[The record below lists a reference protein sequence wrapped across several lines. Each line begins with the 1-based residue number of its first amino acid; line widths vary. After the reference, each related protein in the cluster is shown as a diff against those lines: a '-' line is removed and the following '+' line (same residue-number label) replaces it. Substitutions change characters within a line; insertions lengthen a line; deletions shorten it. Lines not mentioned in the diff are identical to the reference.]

1 MATSSLYLRAILPA
15 LPTPI
20 ASKIRTLCAS
30 SPDNELIFEHLIRLL
45 AGAEPETEP
54 SLKDLKGSWTEKQAD
69 TLKIL
74 AGLHPPDKKRGREED
89 SDDVQQAKRQ
99 RLDPGNQIFTLHA
112 ISTTSPVRKK
122 VDVTIHTNA
131 ITLTHPTSGTVEA
144 TIPLDSLNRAFIVP
158 TRGKSKPHW
167 TVVLLSSDVP
177 AEKPKPNTTASDNEQ
192 QIIFGLDA
200 IPSTIFKVTS
210 HPTTF
215 QCARGDPTLPHIH
228 TFLSHLPTRIA
239 TIAPSVSIFKSACPG
254 VGTNALEGIPG
265 VEAYRGAKPGNLWF
279 AKEGVLWGESKPCEF
294 WAVGDLL
301 SKEEGVRVVGAGKT
315 CSVILTRRI
324 QSSHQDEHEEEGE
337 ETEFG
342 MVDSREREGVYE
354 WVRKHRNLFAAG
366 GAPSGSRNPSVAV
379 PAGSS
384 KSSNS
389 SAKDHKIKHPHASG
403 PLTIRTLQGGDS
415 DSEDEDFEDS
425 SAEDLDGSERMSGEE
440 GDESSD
446 EDSSN
451 SGKDSG
457 VDDADAENADEAD
470 MDTNGDGSLDPAHHP
485 LLRPGAMPRMS
496 KAAMEMAVGIVEDAF
511 GGGADDDEMDEEDEL
526 ND

>member
-1 MATSSLYLRAILPA
+1 MASSSLYLRSILPV

-30 SPDNELIFEHLIRLL
+30 SPDNEVIFEHLIRLL
-45 AGAEPETEP
+45 AGAEPEAEP
-54 SLKDLKGSWTEKQAD
+54 SSKDFKGSWAEKQAD

-74 AGLHPPDKKRGREED
+74 AELHPPDKKRGREED
-89 SDDVQQAKRQ
+89 SDDVQQAKRH
-99 RLDPGNQIFTLHA
+99 RLDPGDPLFTLHA

-131 ITLTHPTSGTVEA
+131 ITFTHPTSRAVEA
-144 TIPLDSLNRAFIVP
+144 TIPLDSLNRAFILP

-200 IPSTIFKVTS
+200 VPSTTFKITS
-210 HPTTF
+210 HPTVLESP
-215 QCARGDPTLPHIH
+215 RGNPTLPHIH
-228 TFLSHLPTRIA
+228 SFFSHLPNRIVII
-239 TIAPSVSIFKSACPG
+239 TPNVSTFKSACPG
-254 VGTNALEGIPG
+254 IGANASEGIPG
-265 VEAYRGAKPGNLWF
+265 VETYRGAKPGNLWF
-279 AKEGVLWGESKPCEF
+279 AEEGILWGESKPCEF

-301 SKEEGVRVVGAGKT
+301 SKEGLRVVGAGKT

-324 QSSHQDEHEEEGE
+324 QSSLEDDKHNEEEGE

-342 MVDSREREGVYE
+342 MVDSREREGIYE

-366 GAPSGSRNPSVAV
+366 GGAPSGSTNPSATTT
-379 PAGSS
+379 AGSS

-389 SAKDHKIKHPHASG
+389 SAKDRKVNHPSSG
-403 PLTIRTLQGGDS
+403 PLTIRTLQDGDS
-415 DSEDEDFEDS
+415 DSEDGDFEDS
-425 SAEDLDGSERMSGEE
+425 SVEDLDGSEKMSGEE

-446 EDSSN
+446 EDSSD
-451 SGKDSG
+451 SGNGSG
-457 VDDADAENADEAD
+457 VDDADNADEPD
-470 MDTNGDGSLDPAHHP
+470 MDTKDDGPLDPAHHP

-496 KAAMEMAVGIVEDAF
+496 KAATEMAVGIVEDAF
-511 GGGADDDEMDEEDEL
+511 GGGADEDEVDEQDEL
-526 ND
+526 DD